1 MKKNDKMK
9 GLLVEMLEKSGKV
22 TEVFRVKSPC
32 DASRHSG
39 SSTMRADN

>member
-1 MKKNDKMK
+1 MEKNEKMK
-9 GLLVEMLEKSGKV
+9 GLLVGMLGKSGKV
-22 TEVFRVKSPC
+22 TEVFKVKSPC